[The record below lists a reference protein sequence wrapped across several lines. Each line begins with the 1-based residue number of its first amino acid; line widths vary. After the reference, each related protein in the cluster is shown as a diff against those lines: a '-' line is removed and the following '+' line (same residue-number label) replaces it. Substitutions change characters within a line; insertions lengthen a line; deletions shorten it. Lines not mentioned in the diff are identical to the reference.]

1 MTTECPRAP
10 RGKKKQTD
18 PHDED
23 KKKKQ
28 HELGMNIRNVFI
40 SV

>member
-1 MTTECPRAP
+1 MTTDVLVLLVE
-10 RGKKKQTD
+10 KKNQTD

-28 HELGMNIRNVFI
+28 HVLGMNIRNVFI